1 MLLIGPRHSDLSSA
15 TSRICHKLQRV
26 CVDTSVGNRAF
37 ESDNQLS
44 NSKTFFEQN
53 KNSENSFRMSEFVKQ
68 STNINSGADNVDWI
82 VDVNY
87 LSSFTSKV
95 ELPFPSHTKSI
106 IFIGKHFL
114 FRQNFL
120 FERKLKHR
128 IEMVGTKL
136 RTGQWSGINSTA
148 CRGVKKGRCLN
159 KGLGATCNGIST
171 VRMWST
177 QEMKNHIN
185 VLELLAIKLAMQTFW
200 KTLKHKAID
209 LQVDNGAALA
219 YLLKMGW
226 GPRI

>member
-1 MLLIGPRHSDLSSA
+1 MLLIGPKHSDLSSA
-15 TSRICHKLQRV
+15 ASRICHKLEKV

-44 NSKTFFEQN
+44 HSKTFFEQN
-53 KNSENSFRMSEFVKQ
+53 KNSESSFRMSEFVKQ
-68 STNINSGADNVDWI
+68 STNINSGADKADWI

-95 ELPFPSHTKSI
+95 ELPFPSHTKRI
-106 IFIGKHFL
+106 TIIGKHFL
-114 FRQNFL
+114 FRQNC
-120 FERKLKHR
+120 FERKLKNR
-128 IEMVGTKL
+128 IEIVGTKL

-148 CRGVKKGRCLN
+148 CRVVKKGRCLS
-159 KGLGATCNGIST
+159 KGLGAPCNEIST

-185 VLELLAIKLAMQTFW
+185 VLKLLAIKLAMQTFW